1 MYGLQKFICFILS
14 FWSLPSVA
22 LQIPEACATESLGK
36 SQQQRGQS
44 VFVMGAS
51 VLMELARGKKNTI
64 KKTKLNF

>member
-22 LQIPEACATESLGK
+22 LQIPEACVTESFGK
-36 SQQQRGQS
+36 SRQQRGQS

-51 VLMELARGKKNTI
+51 VLMELARGKKYN
-64 KKTKLNF
+64 